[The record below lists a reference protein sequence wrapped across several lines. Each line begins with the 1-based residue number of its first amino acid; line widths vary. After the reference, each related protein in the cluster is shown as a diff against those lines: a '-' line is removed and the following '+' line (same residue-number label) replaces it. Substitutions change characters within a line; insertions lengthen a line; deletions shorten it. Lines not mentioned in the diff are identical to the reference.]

1 MDPVR
6 ADKRIEPLPRQ
17 AKLSLAKLSRAK
29 LSLAKLSRAKVSR
42 ASIKRAARTA
52 RKVTTK

>member
-17 AKLSLAKLSRAK
+17 AKLSLAK

>member
-17 AKLSLAKLSRAK
+17 AK

>member
-6 ADKRIEPLPRQ
+6 AYKRIEPLPRQ
-17 AKLSLAKLSRAK
+17 AK